1 MENENMKSLD
11 IKLLDEVNQI
21 EIGSVEDLDLMH
33 ITCFATHEGL
43 NLNGTYFN
51 REILLRAYPS
61 FIEKPL
67 VIVTDNNLQ
76 PTGHGFDFVKR
87 TFDNDKRKAVG
98 HIIEAYPVLVKGN
111 EIENVAYMPHEDIP
125 PEGELRIICKIVVY
139 KHYLYEIASV
149 LEDLHR
155 LGELKFSME
164 GTMDCN
170 IGEDGVK
177 YCTAIHFTG
186 LAIVKNPAFQNSYS
200 LEVAEQEKG
209 GKELDFE
216 KAYNELKT
224 EHETLVAEKAVTD
237 SGLETKTNEVAEKDN
252 RIEALTEEVAEL
264 KLKVEKLEPYKTQ
277 VIASEQ
283 KAIGEKRLKR
293 LQTFEYA
300 EKTAEELGSLTK
312 EEYADVLEQAMDAA
326 EAKKVDT
333 KTETAETFGV
343 PVFDTAVMAESARAL
358 FDVMK
363 ELV

>member
-1 MENENMKSLD
+1 MENEKMKTLD
-11 IKLLDEVNQI
+11 IELLDEVNQI

-67 VIVTDNNLQ
+67 VIVTDNNLH

-98 HIIEAYPVLVKGN
+98 HIVEAYPVLVRGN
-111 EIENVAYMPHEDIP
+111 KIENIAYMPHEDIP
-125 PEGELRIICKIVVY
+125 SDGELRVICKIVVY

-149 LEDLHR
+149 LEDLHHR
-155 LGELKFSME
+155 GELKFSME
-164 GTMDCN
+164 GTMDYN
-170 IGEDGVK
+170 VGEDGVK
-177 YCTAIHFTG
+177 NCTAIHFTG
-186 LAIVKNPAFQNSYS
+186 LAIVKTPAFQNSYS
-200 LEVAEQEKG
+200 LEVAEKEKG

-224 EHETLVAEKAVTD
+224 EHETLVAEKAVAD
-237 SGLETKTNEVAEKDN
+237 SGLDTKATELAEKEN

-264 KLKVEKLEPYKTQ
+264 KLKVKELEPYKEQ
-277 VIASEQ
+277 VIAAEQ
-283 KAIGEKRLKR
+283 KAVGEKRLKR
-293 LQTFEYA
+293 LEAFEYA

-326 EAKKVDT
+326 EAKKAKS
-333 KTETAETFGV
+333 KTETAEIFGIPMFETSV
-343 PVFDTAVMAESARAL
+343 TAESAKAL
-358 FDVMK
+358 YEVMK